1 MMMMMMMMML
11 VVLLCG
17 AECSKLHQVS
27 VLSPSVIPLAVSL
40 RGVVRLPKPAEQ
52 IHNADL
58 LRIIDLGFRVVV
70 TVFHLWDMTEKNNQ
84 KKVCD
89 LMWLSEEYS
98 RTRLEVGTLKTQETT
113 CTASVAPVRPEQH
126 SWGEPQRSNGDF
138 GSYGVLR
145 NGRLQLCS
153 PHRLDWPFALQRSQP
168 LWNGRLHLEILVF
181 VLKK

>member
-1 MMMMMMMMML
+1 MMMM
-11 VVLLCG
+11 VLLCG

-181 VLKK
+181 VLNK